1 MDLGLILE
9 HQGEWL
15 MQGYGDAAAAADTH
29 AAAVADARRGY
40 ALRGAKSQ

>member
-1 MDLGLILE
+1 MDLGLVLD

-15 MQGYGDAAAAADTH
+15 MQVYGDAA